1 VALTTTTVTGNLQM
15 SLPGQATNTLPVDS
29 SVLFHPTSA
38 LTDITDKVYYL
49 GQPVNATVINGEFS
63 AELFN
68 TDNTNIAPAPGM
80 WQWICWIRVAN
91 QWGQFTFF
99 LPASVYNAAPYNGT
113 VDITTLMPS
122 GWQI

>member
-1 VALTTTTVTGNLQM
+1 MALTLTTVTGNLQM
-15 SLPGQATNTLPVDS
+15 VAGASLPVDS
-29 SVLFHPTSA
+29 SVLFHPTQA

-49 GQPVNATVINGEFS
+49 GTPVEASLTPQGTFGVQ
-63 AELFN
+63 LFN
-68 TDNTNIAPAPGM
+68 TDNVNIAPPPGG
-80 WQWICWIRVAN
+80 WSWICWIRVGN
-91 QWGQFTFF
+91 MWNSFSFK